1 MRLSIAIPCFNEA
14 PNVRALEERLAS
26 VLPRLLADWST
37 LEIVLVDDGSR
48 DDTAEAMR
56 AFAAAATRPGLD
68 VVVRR
73 HEQNAGLGAAIR
85 TGLSTATGDVVV
97 TTDADG
103 TYRFSDIPA
112 LLACLTPGV
121 DLVTASPYHPQ
132 GAVENVPSHRLFL
145 SRGASLLYR
154 LLVRWRFYTWTALF
168 RAYRRP
174 VIETVPFASDGFLA
188 GTEILVNA
196 IAAGFVAAEF
206 PAVLHARTLGT
217 SKAKLLRTIRAHLR
231 FQGSLLLRRV
241 TGHAPEG
248 RPAGHAGSRV

>member
-1 MRLSIAIPCFNEA
+1 MRLTIAIPCFNEA
-14 PNVRALEERLAS
+14 PNVRALDERLSA
-26 VLPRLLADWST
+26 VLPRLMADWTT

-48 DDTAEAMR
+48 DDTVQAMQ
-56 AFAAAATRPGLD
+56 AFAATARPGLD
-68 VVVRR
+68 VVIRR
-73 HEQNAGLGAAIR
+73 HEKNAGLGAAIR
-85 TGLSTATGDVVV
+85 TGLSAATGDVVV

-103 TYRFSDIPA
+103 TYRFSDIPG

-132 GAVENVPSHRLFL
+132 GAVENVPSHRLIL

-196 IAAGFVAAEF
+196 MAAGFTAAEF
-206 PAVLHARTLGT
+206 PAVLYARTLGT
-217 SKAKLLRTIRAHLR
+217 SKARLLRTIRAHLR
-231 FQGSLLLRRV
+231 FQTSLLVRRL
-241 TGHAPEG
+241 TGRVPEG
-248 RPAGHAGSRV
+248 RPAGHTGSRV